1 STLMKCLFAVC
12 FSTCLLT
19 VGTFADNPTAAPP
32 ANIKGRS
39 PENIDISLRR
49 GNEAETALAISHTN
63 PSQITSVSNLES
75 SATSHSWSTDG
86 GTTWKQDTI
95 ADGDALGFA
104 CCDGQL
110 ASDDFGNIFFT
121 YLNSAIEVKAGISI
135 DGGATFQ
142 PLNFL
147 ADLPS

>member
-1 STLMKCLFAVC
+1 MKRLLALCFFLCLPSMVI
-12 FSTCLLT
+12 L
-19 VGTFADNPTAAPP
+19 AA
-32 ANIKGRS
+32 RT

-49 GNEAETALAISHTN
+49 GNEAETAVAISHTN
-63 PSQITSVSNLES
+63 PTLITSVSNLES

-86 GTTWKQDTI
+86 GQTWQHDTI

-121 YLNSAIEVKAGISI
+121 YLSSDILVKAG
-135 DGGATFQ
+135 
-142 PLNFL
+142 
-147 ADLPS
+147 